1 MKGLL
6 SYARTIYFL
15 NNSLTGLKLS
25 GIKTFSNETSERYA
39 LALFEL
45 ANEKSELKDI
55 EKNILFLLEICNSNS
70 EFKSFLKNPTNQ
82 IELQSKVFIE
92 ISKIMKLNK
101 SFSNFLQLIIDKRR
115 IFFLDKIL
123 KKFIK
128 LSSKRKGKIDATL
141 ISSKNLSQDEKNI
154 ISQEISK
161 AIKSNI
167 EFTFKIDKSL
177 ISGIKVQVGSLLI
190 DTSVRNKLRRI
201 KQLMTEN

>member
-1 MKGLL
+1 M
-6 SYARTIYFL
+6 
-15 NNSLTGLKLS
+15 S

-45 ANEKSELKDI
+45 ANEKSELEDI

-123 KKFIK
+123 EKFIM
-128 LSSKRKGKIDATL
+128 LCSKKKGRINATL
-141 ISSKNLSQDEKNI
+141 ISSKDLSQEEKKTIN
-154 ISQEISK
+154 SEISK
-161 AIKSNI
+161 AINGFVD
-167 EFTFKIDKSL
+167 FTYKTDKSL
-177 ISGIKVQVGSLLI
+177 ISGIRVQVGSLLI
-190 DTSVRNKLRRI
+190 DTSISNKLKRI
-201 KQLMTEN
+201 KQSMIEN

>member
-1 MKGLL
+1 M
-6 SYARTIYFL
+6 
-15 NNSLTGLKLS
+15 S

-45 ANEKSELKDI
+45 ANEKSELEVIEKDI
-55 EKNILFLLEICNSNS
+55 TFLLEICKNNSDFSN
-70 EFKSFLKNPTNQ
+70 FLKNPTNQ
-82 IELQSKVFIE
+82 LELQIKVFTE
-92 ISKIMKLNK
+92 ISKLMKLNK
-101 SFSNFLQLIIDKRR
+101 SFSNFLQLIINKRR

-123 KKFIK
+123 EKFIK
-128 LSSKRKGKIDATL
+128 LSSKKKGKIDATL

-177 ISGIKVQVGSLLI
+177 VSGIKVQVGSLLI
-190 DTSVRNKLRRI
+190 DTSVRNKLKRI

>member
-1 MKGLL
+1 M
-6 SYARTIYFL
+6 
-15 NNSLTGLKLS
+15 S

-45 ANEKSELKDI
+45 ANEKSELDVIEKDI
-55 EKNILFLLEICNSNS
+55 TFLLDICRRNSDFN
-70 EFKSFLKNPTNQ
+70 SFLKNPTNQ
-82 IELQSKVFIE
+82 LELQSKVFTE
-92 ISKIMKLNK
+92 ISKLMNLNK
-101 SFSNFLQLIIDKRR
+101 NLSNFLQLIINKRR

-141 ISSKNLSQDEKNI
+141 ISSKNLSQDERNI

-177 ISGIKVQVGSLLI
+177 ISGIKIQVGSLLI
-190 DTSVRNKLRRI
+190 DTSVSNKLKRI